1 MFFFFV
7 FFLTCLHT
15 LMSVCELSKLSCA
28 HLQMCFLKNVLRCVC
43 VCVCGLGEGQC
54 VGPCVF
60 FSPPHEMSF
69 KAARRE
75 CCEAAISV
83 KI

>member
-1 MFFFFV
+1 MCTFADV
-7 FFLTCLHT
+7 FFKKCVK
-15 LMSVCELSKLSCA
+15 VC
-28 HLQMCFLKNVLRCVC
+28 VCVC

-54 VGPCVF
+54 VGPSVF